1 MALTFVYGN
10 AGNGK
15 SEYMYQKIADMAQ
28 CAPYQHYF
36 VVVPEQFT
44 MSAQKSLTQHAA
56 NGVITNI
63 DVVSFD
69 RLAYRVFDELGIH
82 RTVMEETGKS
92 LVLRRIVEQEESQ
105 LTFLK
110 RNITKMGY
118 IGEVKSVLSE
128 LMQYGI
134 SPEDIESLI
143 GDMEGSSS
151 LCCKLRD
158 ILSIYRAFDDY
169 LQEGYVTAERVLD
182 VLTDVAGESSLL
194 RDGVFLFDGYTGFT
208 PVQMQFLRH
217 LMNLASEIYVTVTLD
232 TNAPL
237 KASTQMEDLFY
248 MSHKMV
254 NALIQAASD
263 VSFEIADPIRV
274 DAHEKSRLAGNPVLA
289 HLEQNLFRI
298 PGQSFPEETGE
309 ALSVYS
315 LLTVRDEL
323 LFAAAT
329 IRELV
334 REKEYRYRDFAIV
347 CSEVGQYETY
357 AESVFALYDIPGFVD
372 KKQTILYHPLTELV
386 RSAAELAESNYS
398 NESVFR
404 FLRTGLAGFTQEET
418 DRLENYC
425 IANGIRGA
433 NKWNNPFDRIDTKH
447 GRLTLSVEAC
457 TEELA
462 VLNELRER
470 FVSLS
475 QPLYEAFREKDATV
489 RDRTQALYA
498 LLASLGMEDALRES
512 AERFA
517 ENGDERNAAID
528 RQIYRIV
535 IDLLD
540 KMVDLLGEEALSAAD
555 FSEILDAGLAAA
567 RVGRIPPGS
576 DCVILGDIERTRM
589 DNVKVLFFLG
599 VNDGLIPKNSGR
611 TSLLSQHD
619 REELEKRD
627 VSLAPDDKE
636 QAFLQRFYL
645 YLALTKP
652 SEALYLT
659 MSRMDADGKAI
670 RPSYLVG
677 VLKKLFT
684 RLSVTEMDAHPDLPL
699 VSAKSSLS
707 AYLNGLEQSD
717 SGSPD
722 PSFAA
727 LHRWYGQ
734 HEPWGRQIRRLLDA
748 HFAVHGIELLT
759 PALAEKL
766 YGPVLRNSVTRMT
779 RFSACPFAHYLE
791 YGLRLSPRK
800 ELSFES
806 TDMGSLFHET
816 LSNYGTL
823 LESESSWDSVTEEES
838 DDLLDRALREAAE
851 NAGSEA
857 LADSASGAYT
867 LTCVRRI
874 LKRSIWAITEQIRR
888 GGFRPDG
895 YEIPFEREEDE
906 ARSCLIGYVD
916 RMDVCETEEAA
927 YVRVIDYK
935 SSATNVDLTEIY
947 YGRQFQLVV
956 YLDTALRI
964 LRARFPDKEIV
975 PAGIFYLHLDDPMV
989 ENVANEADIERER
1002 LLALRMEGFV
1012 NEDPDAVRQMDRT
1025 LEADKKSEVVPIKL
1039 NQKGLLNRAATKAVS
1054 SADFEAIIAYVRT
1067 CMDRAVEEI
1076 LSGKIDLKPYR
1087 RGSENGCANCAY
1099 KGVCGFD
1106 TRIPGYD
1113 YNVQKSI
1120 GKNDILAEIREAADH
1135 ADE

>member
-44 MSAQKSLTQHAA
+44 MSAQKSLAMHAA

-92 LVLRRIVEQEESQ
+92 LVLRRIVEQQEPQ
-105 LTFLK
+105 LTILK

-118 IGEVKSVLSE
+118 IGEVKSILSE

-143 GDMEGSSS
+143 GDMEGDSS

-158 ILSIYRAFDDY
+158 LLSIYCAFDDY
-169 LQEGYVTAERVLD
+169 LQDGYVTAERVLD
-182 VLTDVAGESSLL
+182 VLTEVAGESSLL
-194 RDGVFLFDGYTGFT
+194 RDGVFLFDGSTGFT

-232 TNAPL
+232 TKEPL
-237 KASTQMEDLFY
+237 LRSAQMEDMFY

-254 NALIQAASD
+254 NALMQAASE
-263 VSFEIADPIRV
+263 VSFEIAEPIRI
-274 DAHEKSRLAGNPVLA
+274 DPHEKSRLAGNPVLA

-298 PGQSFPEETGE
+298 PGQSFSEETGE

-334 REKEYRYRDFAIV
+334 REKGYRYRDFAIV

-372 KKQTILYHPLTELV
+372 QKQTILYHPLTEVV
-386 RSAAELAESNYS
+386 RSAAELAETDCSI
-398 NESVFR
+398 ESVFR

-418 DRLENYC
+418 DLLENYC
-425 IANGIRGA
+425 IANGIRGSH
-433 NKWNNPFDRIDTKH
+433 KWKKPFDRLDTKH

-470 FVSLS
+470 FVSLT
-475 QPLYEAFREKDATV
+475 QPLYDVFRKKDATV
-489 RDRTQALYA
+489 RERTQALYA
-498 LLASLGMEDALRES
+498 LLAGLGIEDTLRDS

-528 RQIYRIV
+528 QQIYRIV

-540 KMVDLLGEEALSAAD
+540 KMVDLLGEEALPAAD
-555 FSEILDAGLAAA
+555 YAEILDAGLAAA

-619 REELEKRD
+619 REELESYD
-627 VSLAPDDKE
+627 VTLAPDDKE

-659 MSRMDADGKAI
+659 MSRMDADGKSI
-670 RPSYLVG
+670 RPSYLIG
-677 VLKKLFT
+677 VLKKLFPK
-684 RLSVTEMDAHPDLPL
+684 LSLVEMDAHPNLPP
-699 VSAKSSLS
+699 VSPKSSMNDF
-707 AYLNGLEQSD
+707 LNGLAQSEL
-717 SGSPD
+717 GSPD
-722 PSFAA
+722 PVFTA
-727 LHRWYGQ
+727 LYRWYAK
-734 HEPWGRQIRRLLDA
+734 HEPWSGQIRRLIDA
-748 HFAVHGIELLT
+748 HFAVHGTERLDS
-759 PALAEKL
+759 ALAEKL
-766 YGPVLRNSVTRMT
+766 YGAVLRNSVTRMS

-800 ELSFES
+800 ELSF
-806 TDMGSLFHET
+806 
-816 LSNYGTL
+816 
-823 LESESSWDSVTEEES
+823 
-838 DDLLDRALREAAE
+838 
-851 NAGSEA
+851 
-857 LADSASGAYT
+857 
-867 LTCVRRI
+867 
-874 LKRSIWAITEQIRR
+874 
-888 GGFRPDG
+888 
-895 YEIPFEREEDE
+895 
-906 ARSCLIGYVD
+906 
-916 RMDVCETEEAA
+916 
-927 YVRVIDYK
+927 
-935 SSATNVDLTEIY
+935 
-947 YGRQFQLVV
+947 
-956 YLDTALRI
+956 
-964 LRARFPDKEIV
+964 
-975 PAGIFYLHLDDPMV
+975 
-989 ENVANEADIERER
+989 
-1002 LLALRMEGFV
+1002 
-1012 NEDPDAVRQMDRT
+1012 
-1025 LEADKKSEVVPIKL
+1025 
-1039 NQKGLLNRAATKAVS
+1039 
-1054 SADFEAIIAYVRT
+1054 
-1067 CMDRAVEEI
+1067 
-1076 LSGKIDLKPYR
+1076 
-1087 RGSENGCANCAY
+1087 
-1099 KGVCGFD
+1099 
-1106 TRIPGYD
+1106 
-1113 YNVQKSI
+1113 
-1120 GKNDILAEIREAADH
+1120 
-1135 ADE
+1135 